1 MDTTAAR
8 ERRIMDSKAF
18 ALLLAV
24 ISLNC
29 CRFNNIKLSV
39 RSQIMRQPS
48 WSPFKP
54 YLARW
59 NSSRK
64 PARILTI
71 DITTACG
78 WVMGRLKM
86 SIAMTK
92 HRGFGTRPRQDPR
105 RLRSHNRKSDGEPKV
120 SRWFGRI
127 HPRLKSCDV
136 MMNENNIFS
145 GFVNQ
150 VFLRPIVLFVQAFG
164 PNHATAD

>member
-18 ALLLAV
+18 ALFLAV

-39 RSQIMRQPS
+39 RSQIMRQSS

-86 SIAMTK
+86 SIATTK

-105 RLRSHNRKSDGEPKV
+105 RLRSHNRRWDGGAKV
-120 SRWFGRI
+120 SRSSDRIYPCPDSDVGRSNEVL
-127 HPRLKSCDV
+127 RLLVFKIK
-136 MMNENNIFS
+136 IFKDS
-145 GFVNQ
+145 LCS
-150 VFLRPIVLFVQAFG
+150 VFRLL
-164 PNHATAD
+164 